1 MTRKA
6 VEPSTAFLLLSLSV
20 RKLFLAVLVSLVE
33 FVDASGGVNELD
45 FACVE
50 RVGCVGDLDLDN
62 RIFDSVNNEG
72 LFSLCAR
79 AGYEHGVVRHILESY
94 KAVGF
99 GMKSFFHF
107 FIVFNDVTF
116 QSANITLFFRYSN
129 VCPLF
134 CIPLRSFT
142 VSVM

>member
-1 MTRKA
+1 MTKKA
-6 VEPSTAFLLLSLSV
+6 VDGSTAFLLLSLSV

-33 FVDASGGVNELD
+33 FVDSSGGVNELD

-50 RVGCVGDLDLDN
+50 RVGCVGDLDFDN
-62 RIFDSVNNEG
+62 RILNSVNNEG
-72 LFSLCAR
+72 LFCLRTR

-107 FIVFNDVTF
+107 FIVFKML
-116 QSANITLFFRYSN
+116 LFR
-129 VCPLF
+129 LQ
-134 CIPLRSFT
+134 I
-142 VSVM
+142 